1 MNLREHRDER
11 GAPVEPV
18 EKKIDLRLIL
28 AILASGIMTFSG
40 IVVETA
46 MNVTFPTLM
55 REFAVGTSAVQWITT
70 GYLLVLATIIPT
82 SSYLN
87 RRFPMK
93 ALFLAA
99 NLLFISGTVLAGAA
113 PTFSLLL
120 LGRIIQ
126 GVGTGIA
133 LPLMFNII
141 LARVPEDKLGVMM
154 GVASLIIATAP
165 AVGPF
170 LGGMIVQHFGWRMIF
185 AALLPLLLASLAFG
199 VVSIRQLRTVEKASF
214 RWLDYLLLAC
224 AFACFIFALSAAS
237 GAGWISGRVL
247 GLLGISALAL
257 GAFCRRSL
265 RAAQPLLRVQVFGC
279 APFSLHVLAIVLMQ
293 LIALGLGFLIPNY
306 AQLVS
311 GMTAFA
317 AGCLLLPGCALGA
330 ALAPVSGRFLDR
342 FGAAKPI
349 LLGGGIVAG
358 AAVCFALLARDLTAA
373 LTVGIYVFYA
383 AGIGCAMDNSMT
395 SGLRRLPP
403 EWNADGNAVI
413 NTLQQL
419 AGAIGTAVVS
429 STVAAAQARPGAAL
443 AEATMSGT
451 QSAFWL
457 LAALAVA
464 ALVCSAGAFYAARP
478 HRAA

>member
-1 MNLREHRDER
+1 M
-11 GAPVEPV
+11 EPV

-185 AALLPLLLASLAFG
+185 AAPPAILETKNT
-199 VVSIRQLRTVEKASF
+199 VKIRKRT
-214 RWLDYLLLAC
+214 
-224 AFACFIFALSAAS
+224 
-237 GAGWISGRVL
+237 
-247 GLLGISALAL
+247 
-257 GAFCRRSL
+257 
-265 RAAQPLLRVQVFGC
+265 
-279 APFSLHVLAIVLMQ
+279 
-293 LIALGLGFLIPNY
+293 
-306 AQLVS
+306 
-311 GMTAFA
+311 
-317 AGCLLLPGCALGA
+317 
-330 ALAPVSGRFLDR
+330 
-342 FGAAKPI
+342 
-349 LLGGGIVAG
+349 
-358 AAVCFALLARDLTAA
+358 
-373 LTVGIYVFYA
+373 
-383 AGIGCAMDNSMT
+383 
-395 SGLRRLPP
+395 
-403 EWNADGNAVI
+403 
-413 NTLQQL
+413 
-419 AGAIGTAVVS
+419 
-429 STVAAAQARPGAAL
+429 
-443 AEATMSGT
+443 
-451 QSAFWL
+451 
-457 LAALAVA
+457 
-464 ALVCSAGAFYAARP
+464 
-478 HRAA
+478 